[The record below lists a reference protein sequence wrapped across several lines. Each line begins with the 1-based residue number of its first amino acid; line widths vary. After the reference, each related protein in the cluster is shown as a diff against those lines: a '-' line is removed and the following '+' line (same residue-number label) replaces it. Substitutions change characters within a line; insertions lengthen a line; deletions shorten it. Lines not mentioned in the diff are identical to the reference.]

1 MQEQKAALL
10 DIKPEE
16 IIKRNPFAAYIGIEL
31 LEVLPGHARAR
42 IALEQHHENIY
53 WGVHGGCA
61 FSLADTLAGI
71 AAASYGGAVTT
82 VDASINYLRPV
93 MGSKNL
99 YCAADVIR
107 KGTKISVIRTE
118 LTNDEGMLLID
129 GSFTYYHLPQSDG
142 SRLAKY

>member
-53 WGVHGGCA
+53 GGVHGGCA

-107 KGTKISVIRTE
+107 KGT
-118 LTNDEGMLLID
+118 NDEGMLLID